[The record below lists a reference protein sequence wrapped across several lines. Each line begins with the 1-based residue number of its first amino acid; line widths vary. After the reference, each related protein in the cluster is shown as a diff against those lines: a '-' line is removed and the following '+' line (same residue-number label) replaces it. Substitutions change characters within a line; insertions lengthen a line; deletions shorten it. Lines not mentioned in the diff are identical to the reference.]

1 MVEFITKGTISFV
14 NFSSFGNDVVAVVSS
29 RDGGYSKG
37 EYASLNMSFFLGDN
51 PLTVA
56 KNRQKFFNSCDLPI
70 ERAVGAKQNH
80 GTHIAVVDKTMAG
93 QGALCGERAIKNT
106 DGLLTDVPGLPL
118 LLLFADCTPLL
129 FFEPHKKVVGVA
141 HGGWR
146 GSSGNIAG
154 KMINLMKKQYGCLA
168 KNIRVGIGPTIGA
181 HSFEVGKE
189 VVEAFYPLLEK
200 HEIAC
205 NLSLIHI

>member
-80 GTHIAVVDKTMAG
+80 GTHIAVVDKTMARCFMRRVCYKKYG
-93 QGALCGERAIKNT
+93 WITDRCSRTSFTLIIRRLCT
-106 DGLLTDVPGLPL
+106 
-118 LLLFADCTPLL
+118 
-129 FFEPHKKVVGVA
+129 
-141 HGGWR
+141 
-146 GSSGNIAG
+146 
-154 KMINLMKKQYGCLA
+154 
-168 KNIRVGIGPTIGA
+168 
-181 HSFEVGKE
+181 SFI
-189 VVEAFYPLLEK
+189 F
-200 HEIAC
+200 
-205 NLSLIHI
+205 